1 MDDTTC
7 RKGDTYKKKASEVV
21 PFDENAIV
29 SFAVGELGLRL
40 QEFYLMPFCEF
51 ILKSQAYNRMQ
62 EERLRHTRRIA
73 FYSMI
78 GSHLDPKKLPKSED
92 KFMPIGTKVSKSNI
106 SEEDRQLFLEEMRK
120 YEESVNNLQ
129 L

>member
-7 RKGDTYKKKASEVV
+7 RKGDTCKKKASEVV

-40 QEFYLMPFCEF
+40 QDFYLMPFCEF

-62 EERLRHTRRIA
+62 EEKLLHTRRIA
-73 FYSMI
+73 FYAAI
-78 GSHLDPKKLPKSED
+78 GSHLDPKKLPKDEHS
-92 KFMPIGTKVSKSNI
+92 FMPIGEKKRNRA
-106 SEEDRQLFLEEMRK
+106 SEEMKELFRQRMEEYNK
-120 YEESVNNLQ
+120 AIEQ
-129 L
+129 K